1 MDAKSALVLL
11 YNRERRFDQALKTVK
26 ELQAR
31 FPRNRAAVKLGE
43 KNNDPDGAGEAKVLI
58 RTPYRTR

>member
-11 YNRERRFDQALKTVK
+11 YNRERRFDEALKTVR

-31 FPRNRAAVKLGE
+31 FPRNRAAVKLGQ
-43 KNNDPDGAGEAKVLI
+43 KGNDPDGIEQAKALI
-58 RTPYRTR
+58 RTPCRKR